1 MGVVYETEDL
11 DLCRHVAM
19 KFLPPEME
27 NDPRSEGASS
37 AEPSPPP
44 RSIIRI
50 SERIYLIHETEKF
63 SASLKRY

>member
-50 SERIYLIHETEKF
+50 SERNYLIHEAVKF
-63 SASLKRY
+63 